1 MMFSLREIFGLE
13 MKPRLACSLYCW
25 DLRVVL
31 MMRLFEEFCFCF
43 WGDDS
48 LSYLCDHLCWRCLI
62 FPPYIYQFL
71 SIIQV
76 SLWLCPFICFCLCPF
91 CLYCFCWDFLGG
103 YRPLVLFLQGLI
115 TLLGGVFCW
124 NIPLFLSHCDF
135 LCSFLICAGSLLL
148 SLFLYIMFLLVLLLM
163 FLFDVFVFVFF
174 CIIFCA
180 G

>member
-1 MMFSLREIFGLE
+1 MNKFRLRPRRIDLPVERRKLLHILWKTWLCGQSKYSRGGMWERHHMMFSLREIFGLE
-13 MKPRLACSLYCW
+13 MKPRLACSLYRW

-91 CLYCFCWDFLGG
+91 CLYCCCWDFLGG
-103 YRPLVLFLQGLI
+103 YRPLVLFL
-115 TLLGGVFCW
+115 
-124 NIPLFLSHCDF
+124 
-135 LCSFLICAGSLLL
+135 
-148 SLFLYIMFLLVLLLM
+148 
-163 FLFDVFVFVFF
+163 
-174 CIIFCA
+174 
-180 G
+180 